1 MSDMVSI
8 KDKLSELF
16 KLQPQEQPPNSATP
30 PTLQREACAVCH
42 DRGCGTHKGK
52 IIPCPENC
60 QAARE
65 YRQRVIENLCT
76 RSGLPGKYRDFT
88 FTTWQRL
95 ADDLRVGKMLAATAA
110 WLWPAGSF
118 SLAAAARMVGRDDAA
133 EQLGDDER
141 AWLII
146 SGAHGL
152 GKTGLAAAA
161 LNRAAAL
168 NKPAIFMRLA
178 ELFTA
183 VQSRYGSDAQVSA
196 DDALASIQ
204 AADLLIL
211 DECNVPA
218 VTPDKSRIFEEVI
231 RYRHARDLPTLLTTN
246 LSVTDFRNIWGD
258 RAADVAM
265 ESSHWVTI
273 SGKKIRRQARNVE
286 SF

>member
-1 MSDMVSI
+1 MSDMIPI
-8 KDKLSELF
+8 KEMLTRLF
-16 KLQPQEQPPNSATP
+16 NLEEEPPSSATP
-30 PTLQREACAVCH
+30 PAAPAEECTFCH
-42 DRGCGTHKGK
+42 DRGCGTHKGQ
-52 IIPCPENC
+52 IIACPANC
-60 QAARE
+60 TAARA
-65 YRQRVIENLCT
+65 YRQRVIESLCT
-76 RSGLPGKYRDFT
+76 RSGLPGKYKNFS
-88 FTTWQRL
+88 FATWQSIPEDFRI
-95 ADDLRVGKMLAATAA
+95 GKMLAAAA
-110 WLWPAGSF
+110 ACLWPEGSF
-118 SLAAAARMVGRDDAA
+118 SLAQAAHIVGRDDAA
-133 EQLGDDER
+133 AQLGDDAR

-178 ELFTA
+178 EMFSA
-183 VQSRYGSDAQVSA
+183 VQSRYGTDSATSA
-196 DDALASIQ
+196 DDALGSIQ

-231 RYRHARDLPTLLTTN
+231 RYRHARELPTLLTTN
-246 LSVTDFRNIWGD
+246 LTVTEFRNTWGD

-265 ESSHWVTI
+265 EASHWVNIT
-273 SGKKIRRQARNVE
+273 GKKIRRQARSVE